1 MRGSVRIRSLGG
13 QGANI
18 FTFLAIS
25 DATASSHE
33 YINNFDPAKDV
44 IDLSR
49 IDANI
54 TTPGLQYFTFIGT
67 APFSGTG
74 AQVRYQ
80 LNPAT
85 DQTFVEA
92 DLAGDSGAYSPDLE
106 IVLTGL
112 VPLTAAN
119 FALTAAQ

>member
-1 MRGSVRIRSLGG
+1 MTRIYRWAGKERTSSLSSPSS
-13 QGANI
+13 N
-18 FTFLAIS
+18 S
-25 DATASSHE
+25 TASAHDT
-33 YINNFDPAKDV
+33 ITNFDPAKDV

-54 TTPGLQYFTFIGT
+54 TTPGLQHFTFIGT
-67 APFSGTG
+67 AAFSGTG

-92 DLAGDSGAYSPDLE
+92 DLAGDAGNSRPISKS
-106 IVLTGL
+106 
-112 VPLTAAN
+112 
-119 FALTAAQ
+119 